1 MEGITMTEPTYIMA
15 IDQGTT
21 SSRAIIFDK
30 KGRHIGSSQKEFTQY
45 FPQESWVE
53 HDANEIWNSVQ
64 SVIAGAFIESGIKPN
79 QIAGIG
85 ITNQRETTVI
95 WEKDTGRPIYHAVVW
110 QSRQSAGIAD
120 NLKNEGYQ
128 EFFHEKT
135 GLVID
140 AYFSATKI
148 RWILD
153 HVEGAQERAEK
164 GELMFGTIDSWLV
177 WKLTDGQAHVTDYSN
192 ASRTMLFNI
201 HQLDWDQEI
210 LDLLNIPR
218 VMLPKVTSN
227 SEVYGYTQGY
237 HFYGSEAPISGMAGD
252 QQAALFGQ
260 MAFEPGMVKN
270 TYGTGSFIVMN
281 TGNKPV
287 LSKNNLL
294 TTIGYSI
301 DGKINF
307 ALEGSVFVSGS
318 ALQWLR
324 DSMEIIE
331 SAPESERAA
340 NESTNHNEVYV
351 VPAFTGLGAPYWD
364 SDARGAVFGLT
375 RGTTK
380 NDFTKAT
387 LQSLA
392 YQTRDV
398 LDTME
403 KDTGIK
409 IPVLR
414 VDGGAAMNNYL
425 LQFQSDLLNKSVER
439 AGNLE
444 TTALGVAFL
453 AGLAVGFWK
462 DTDEL
467 KELFTVGRR
476 FEPEMS
482 DDAREYLYAGWKN
495 AVEATRIFKHKINE
509 NL

>member
-1 MEGITMTEPTYIMA
+1 
-15 IDQGTT
+15 
-21 SSRAIIFDK
+21 
-30 KGRHIGSSQKEFTQY
+30 
-45 FPQESWVE
+45 
-53 HDANEIWNSVQ
+53 
-64 SVIAGAFIESGIKPN
+64 
-79 QIAGIG
+79 
-85 ITNQRETTVI
+85 
-95 WEKDTGRPIYHAVVW
+95 
-110 QSRQSAGIAD
+110 
-120 NLKNEGYQ
+120 
-128 EFFHEKT
+128 
-135 GLVID
+135 
-140 AYFSATKI
+140 
-148 RWILD
+148 
-153 HVEGAQERAEK
+153 
-164 GELMFGTIDSWLV
+164 
-177 WKLTDGQAHVTDYSN
+177 
-192 ASRTMLFNI
+192 MLNNI
-201 HQLDWDQEI
+201 HDLKWDKEI
-210 LDLLNIPR
+210 LELLNIPEAL
-218 VMLPKVTSN
+218 LPEVKGN
-227 SEVYGYTQGY
+227 SEIYGQTAAY
-237 HFYGSEAPISGMAGD
+237 HFFGSQVPISGMAGD
-252 QQAALFGQ
+252 QQSALFGQ
-260 MAFEPGMVKN
+260 LALEDGTVKN

-380 NDFTKAT
+380 NDFIKAT

>member
-1 MEGITMTEPTYIMA
+1 MSDKYIMA
-15 IDQGTT
+15 IDEGTT
-21 SSRAIIFDK
+21 STRAIIFDK
-30 KGRHIGSSQKEFTQY
+30 KGNKVAEGQKEFRQY
-45 FPQESWVE
+45 FPQPGWVE
-53 HDANEIWNSVQ
+53 HDANEIWNAVLST
-64 SVIAGAFIESGIKPN
+64 IANSFISSGIQPK

-85 ITNQRETTVI
+85 ITNQRETTII
-95 WEKDTGRPIYHAVVW
+95 WDKETGLPIYNAIVW
-110 QSRQSAGIAD
+110 QSRQTSDIAQKLID
-120 NLKNEGYQ
+120 EGYSDTI
-128 EFFHEKT
+128 HEKT
-135 GLVID
+135 GLIID

-164 GELMFGTIDSWLV
+164 GELLFGTIDTWLT
-177 WKLTDGQAHVTDYSN
+177 WKLTGGKVHVTDYSN

-201 HQLDWDQEI
+201 HDLKWDKEI
-210 LDLLNIPR
+210 LELLNIPEAL
-218 VMLPKVTSN
+218 LPEVKGN
-227 SEVYGYTQGY
+227 SEIYGQTAAY
-237 HFYGSEAPISGMAGD
+237 HFFGSQVPISGMAGD
-252 QQAALFGQ
+252 QQSALFGQ
-260 MAFEPGMVKN
+260 LALEDGTVKN

-380 NDFTKAT
+380 NDFIKAT

-425 LQFQSDLLNKSVER
+425 LQFQSDLLNKSVEI